1 MIFLRDPVGRRFLTF
16 QDQKFMPQKVLID
29 VENTSKMGRRKQQ
42 GELRLVEEEQTLLP
56 FQRRPQLA
64 SQRAGG
70 RGKGEHKKKKEC
82 GRGEDGKHADQKE
95 REKERI
101 YGTRFRNLTLASP
114 DSATAYYNLL

>member
-1 MIFLRDPVGRRFLTF
+1 MIFLRDAVGRRFLTF
-16 QDQKFMPQKVLID
+16 QDQKFMPQKVLIG
-29 VENTSKMGRRKQQ
+29 VENTSKMGRRKQR

-82 GRGEDGKHADQKE
+82 GRGEDGSMQIRKRGKKKGSMEQGSE
-95 REKERI
+95 I
-101 YGTRFRNLTLASP
+101 
-114 DSATAYYNLL
+114 